1 MTDPF
6 RPDDDLVAAVLD
18 GEATPEER
26 ARVEADPVL
35 AARLAEFEAVRDLV
49 ATPVQPAS
57 SADRE
62 KAVAAAKVAI
72 RHQADVVPFAA
83 VRRQETTRFLTAA
96 AIVLV
101 VLFGVGFLATQMGDD
116 AGSEDSAASGS
127 GDDDAGG
134 AESAEL
140 SDQAGDA
147 ADQGAADDETGDA
160 SSYAALNG
168 VDLGAVRD
176 AQALRAAI
184 AERSAA
190 FEPSS
195 DPEANPD
202 NAGTATTTATTDDTT
217 LPEESPVVEGATGD
231 STECQAGLDAVD
243 PGLSG
248 LLVQATADYA
258 GTPAVVYVFGTAAG
272 GRRVIV
278 VSMADCRTLA
288 QFDL

>member
-116 AGSEDSAASGS
+116 AGGEDSAASGS
-127 GDDDAGG
+127 EDDAGG

-140 SDQAGDA
+140 TDQAGDA
-147 ADQGAADDETGDA
+147 ADQGAADDGSEDA

-217 LPEESPVVEGATGD
+217 SSAESPVVEGATGD